1 MSKVV
6 TLLTGRAS
14 AWVVLAG
21 LLLAVAL
28 IGAVGQ
34 AETPSGRLDAAPV
47 GADSTEGTR
56 LQAEI
61 PDGEDSV
68 AVVLATTED
77 GGQLSKAQVGGV
89 VQAIQ
94 RLGSQEVT
102 PLGPPVVRSED
113 GTATIT
119 PVAVPQLGNEA
130 NGDFIEELRGDL
142 TQAAPEGV
150 EVQVTGPAAV
160 LADLSSVFDGASLR
174 LLVVTASVV
183 AVLLII
189 TYRSPVLWLV
199 PVVVIGLADQLAAT
213 LAPQVLR
220 LFDVP
225 WDGSTT
231 GILSVLVFGAGTDY
245 ALLLISRYRDE
256 LRVHEDRHEAM
267 ATALG
272 PTAGAVIPSAFTVFL
287 GLISLVLSVIPTTRG
302 LGLACAI
309 GILIGASF
317 VLLVLP
323 GTLVLFGRWIFWPQ
337 VPRTSLGPVD
347 RSRSIWARIGRR
359 VAGRPLVFASGL
371 VAVLLAASLGVL
383 RIDTG
388 LDQSDQFL
396 ETPESIT
403 ASDRIAE
410 SFPAGTVDPVRV
422 VTRADPERVARTAA
436 EVDDVASARPSAS
449 GNGVSQ
455 VDVVLT
461 TTERA
466 DSEQAVEALR
476 YALASYDD
484 THVTGTVATAL
495 DSEQAAQRDQWLII
509 PMILVLVL
517 IGLVLL
523 LRSVL
528 APLLLVASV
537 VLTYGAALG
546 IAWFAY
552 TQIFGFGAMDSTVPL
567 FAFLFLVALGVDY
580 NIFLVTRAAEETP
593 EHGTRVGML
602 RALASTGGVITS
614 AGVLLAAVFA
624 SLGVLPLV
632 VLAQLGIVIFIG
644 VLLDTLLVRT
654 ILVPALAEWLGDRF
668 WWPRRF
674 PPAPGADSSAAS
686 STTVGAAAP

>member
-14 AWVVLAG
+14 AWVARAG

-272 PTAGAVIPSAFTVFL
+272 PTAGAAIPSAFTVFL

-359 VAGRPLVFASGL
+359 VAGRPLGSP
-371 VAVLLAASLGVL
+371 AASWPSSCCQPGRPPHRHRPGPVGPVPGDPRVDHGVGPDRGVL
-383 RIDTG
+383 PR
-388 LDQSDQFL
+388 
-396 ETPESIT
+396 
-403 ASDRIAE
+403 
-410 SFPAGTVDPVRV
+410 GTVYPVRV
-422 VTRADPERVARTAA
+422 VTRADRERVARTAA

-484 THVTGTVATAL
+484 THATGTVATAL